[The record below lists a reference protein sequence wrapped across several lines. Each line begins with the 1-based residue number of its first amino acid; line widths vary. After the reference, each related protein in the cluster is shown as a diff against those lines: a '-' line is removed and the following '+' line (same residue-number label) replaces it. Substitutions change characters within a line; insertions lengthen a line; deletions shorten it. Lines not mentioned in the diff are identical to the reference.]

1 MRFLSLLRRDPLAV
15 VVVLLAVVAEVK
27 IWIAPGEGPRAVFI
41 VGTLLWTLPLL
52 LRHRFPF
59 AAPVF
64 VFAVQAGSAYADP
77 TIGAETTATVAMLLT
92 FWVVGAGNEGSQ
104 AIMGAAIGCASV
116 AVVAQQDVHLGLE
129 EAVSACVMGVVICLI
144 AYALQRRTKLA
155 GELVERAARVER
167 EREETT
173 RAAVEEERKRIARE
187 LHDVIAHTV
196 SVMTVQ
202 AGAARLL
209 IDDQPERAVAP
220 LLAVEETGRQT
231 LTDLHRL
238 FEILQEDASVTA
250 PGPQPGLAH
259 LDGLLA
265 HVRRAGL
272 PVELAV
278 EGQPR
283 ALAPGVDLAAYR
295 IVQEALTNARKH
307 AGPAR
312 AHVAVRYGP
321 EVLDLEIMDDGRA
334 SANGGNGGGH
344 GLVGMRERAALYGGE
359 LAAGPRTEGGFVV
372 RARLPIE
379 AAE

>member
-1 MRFLSLLRRDPLAV
+1 MRFLARLRRDPLDV
-15 VVVLLAVVAEVK
+15 LVVLVAVVAEVK

-41 VGTLLWTLPLL
+41 VATLLWTLPLL

-64 VFAVQAGSAYADP
+64 AFAVQAGSAYADP
-77 TIGAETTATVAMLLT
+77 TIGAETTATIALLIT
-92 FWVVGAGNEGSQ
+92 FWAVGAGNDGSQ
-104 AIMGAAIGCASV
+104 AIMGAAIGFSSL
-116 AVVAQQDVHLGLE
+116 AVVAEQDVHVGLE
-129 EAVSACVMGVVICLI
+129 EAASGSVMGGVICLI

-167 EREETT
+167 EREERTH
-173 RAAVEEERKRIARE
+173 AAVEEERKRIARE

-209 IDDQPERAVAP
+209 LDDEPERAAGP
-220 LLAVEETGRQT
+220 LLAVEETGRQA
-231 LTDLHRL
+231 LTDLRRL
-238 FEILQEDASVTA
+238 FEILQEEASVSA
-250 PGPQPGLAH
+250 SGPQPGLAD
-259 LDGLLA
+259 LDGLVA
-265 HVRRAGL
+265 HARRAGL

-312 AHVAVRYGP
+312 AHVAVRYGSGA
-321 EVLDLEIMDDGRA
+321 LDLEITDDGRA
-334 SANGGNGGGH
+334 GANGGNGGH

-359 LAAGPRTEGGFVV
+359 LAAGPRTEGGFAV